1 MSKVELIKQL
11 HMQEHT
17 EGGYYVETFRST
29 DVVETEREGG
39 QRDLLTSI
47 YYMLTDD
54 HPIGHFHVNK
64 SDIMHYFHGGS
75 SLTYLFIP
83 PQRPCLLKY
92 KLGMDV
98 SKGEVP
104 QLLLPGGYWQASV
117 LERGEYG
124 LVGEAV
130 APGFDYNDMELVTKE
145 HFSRQCSDLWQCC
158 APYVKST

>member
-1 MSKVELIKQL
+1 
-11 HMQEHT
+11 MQEHT
-17 EGGYYVETFRST
+17 EGGYYIETFRST
-29 DVVETEREGG
+29 DVLDTEREGG
-39 QRDLLTSI
+39 QRDLLTSM

-54 HPIGHFHVNK
+54 RPIDHFHVNK

-75 SLTYLFIP
+75 SLTYLMIP
-83 PQRPCLLKY
+83 PQKPRLLKC

-104 QLLLPGGYWQASV
+104 QLLVPGGYWKAAV

-124 LVGEAV
+124 LLGEAV
-130 APGFDYNDMELVTKE
+130 APGFDFKDMEFITQEDFK
-145 HFSRQCSDLWQCC
+145 RQCPDLWQHC